1 MDPHPSGPD
10 SGVTGL
16 FPDALPGRPRPT
28 VGAPCPEPDP
38 RARRGSANRPMP
50 PLYGREPERRLIG
63 DLLRQV
69 RKGGAAMT
77 VRGEAGIGKSAL
89 LSESAEVA
97 AARGLRVL
105 RTTGVESETHLPFAG
120 LHQLLLPIRAEMAE
134 LPAPQRDALGAAFG
148 LTDAAV
154 PDIFLI
160 ALAVLNLLG
169 EAAARSPVLLIIE
182 DAHWLDRSS
191 ADVLAFVARRLD
203 AEPVVMLAAIR
214 DGFRGS
220 FDEAGLRELRLERL
234 DDDAAASLLDART
247 PGLPPAVRRRLL
259 KESAGNPLALVE
271 LPLAS
276 QGQRDEGTLLA
287 WLPLTNRLERAFTAR
302 VSGLPPVTRTLLLV
316 AALNDGTSLA
326 ETLNATSVLVGAPV
340 TVADVTPATTVRLVT
355 VDEAGLLFRHP
366 LMRSAIRQSSSLS
379 QRHTAHAA
387 LAHVLADRPERCIWH
402 RAASSPGPDEGIASK
417 LEAAATHEYRR
428 GAITTAAAALEHAA
442 RLSDD
447 PARRA
452 ERLLRAAEHGVELGR
467 PDVVVRLLR
476 ETEPLELSP
485 RQRARMVW
493 IRATFDDG
501 IRDDSAGV
509 PSLTEVAERAAA
521 DGDPGLALKLLGI
534 AALRCFWAQ
543 PGPEVRQRVVTTAES
558 LPVDEHNAQLLT
570 IFAYAAPLDRGAA
583 VIERLRRSAA
593 GPAGDSQAVR
603 LLGSTA
609 ILVGDFDLA
618 EALSSASLTD
628 LRAQGRLGLLAR
640 ALGAQAW
647 SAVHLADLSVA
658 IPAVEEAGRLARETA
673 QPLMYAIVQATG
685 AMLAALR
692 GEHDS
697 VEIFAAEA
705 ERASMSVGARP
716 VLATVQ
722 LARGLAELGRGRHS
736 AAYEHLRRMHDPAD
750 PAYHIGLRCYAVTEL
765 ADAAVHS
772 GRGGEIADIVEELE
786 AVALRTPSPSL
797 HAGLRHARAVLAP
810 DAEAEP
816 LFQAAL
822 QVNMRRWPFVRA
834 RAQLAYGEWLRRQ
847 RRPADSQAPLRAARE
862 TFDALGVI
870 PWGERARRELR
881 ASGETSRRRD
891 SEARDKLTPQ
901 ELQIVQMAAEGLTNK
916 EIGQKLYL
924 SHRTVSSHLYRIF
937 PKLGIA
943 SRSELGTV
951 LRTYL

>member
-1 MDPHPSGPD
+1 MP
-10 SGVTGL
+10 
-16 FPDALPGRPRPT
+16 RPRCWTPAPRACRG
-28 VGAPCPEPDP
+28 GAP
-38 RARRGSANRPMP
+38 
-50 PLYGREPERRLIG
+50 
-63 DLLRQV
+63 
-69 RKGGAAMT
+69 AAA
-77 VRGEAGIGKSAL
+77 EGIG
-89 LSESAEVA
+89 
-97 AARGLRVL
+97 G
-105 RTTGVESETHLPFAG
+105 
-120 LHQLLLPIRAEMAE
+120 Q
-134 LPAPQRDALGAAFG
+134 
-148 LTDAAV
+148 
-154 PDIFLI
+154 
-160 ALAVLNLLG
+160 
-169 EAAARSPVLLIIE
+169 
-182 DAHWLDRSS
+182 
-191 ADVLAFVARRLD
+191 
-203 AEPVVMLAAIR
+203 
-214 DGFRGS
+214 
-220 FDEAGLRELRLERL
+220 
-234 DDDAAASLLDART
+234 
-247 PGLPPAVRRRLL
+247 
-259 KESAGNPLALVE
+259 PLALVE

-628 LRAQGRLGLLAR
+628 LRAQGAR
-640 ALGAQAW
+640 APGAGTRRAGVERGPPGRSERGHPGRRGGVGWHVRRLSRSCTPSSRPRGPCSPRCAASMTAW
-647 SAVHLADLSVA
+647 RSSRPKPSGRACPSAPARCWPPYSSHVGSPSSGADA
-658 IPAVEEAGRLARETA
+658 IP
-673 QPLMYAIVQATG
+673 P
-685 AMLAALR
+685 
-692 GEHDS
+692 
-697 VEIFAAEA
+697 
-705 ERASMSVGARP
+705 P
-716 VLATVQ
+716 
-722 LARGLAELGRGRHS
+722 
-736 AAYEHLRRMHDPAD
+736 
-750 PAYHIGLRCYAVTEL
+750 
-765 ADAAVHS
+765 
-772 GRGGEIADIVEELE
+772 
-786 AVALRTPSPSL
+786 
-797 HAGLRHARAVLAP
+797 
-810 DAEAEP
+810 
-816 LFQAAL
+816 
-822 QVNMRRWPFVRA
+822 
-834 RAQLAYGEWLRRQ
+834 
-847 RRPADSQAPLRAARE
+847 
-862 TFDALGVI
+862 
-870 PWGERARRELR
+870 
-881 ASGETSRRRD
+881 TS
-891 SEARDKLTPQ
+891 T
-901 ELQIVQMAAEGLTNK
+901 
-916 EIGQKLYL
+916 
-924 SHRTVSSHLYRIF
+924 
-937 PKLGIA
+937 
-943 SRSELGTV
+943 
-951 LRTYL
+951 

>member
-1 MDPHPSGPD
+1 M
-10 SGVTGL
+10 
-16 FPDALPGRPRPT
+16 
-28 VGAPCPEPDP
+28 
-38 RARRGSANRPMP
+38 RAVRGSADRPTP
-50 PLYGREPERRLIG
+50 PLYGRESETRLIN
-63 DLLRQV
+63 DFVRQV
-69 RKGGAAMT
+69 RGGGTAMI

-89 LSESAEVA
+89 LSESAGVA
-97 AARGLRVL
+97 AAHGLRIL
-105 RTTGVESETHLPFAG
+105 RATGVESETHMPFAG
-120 LHQLLLPIRAEMAE
+120 LHQLLLPIRAEIDA
-134 LPAPQRDALGAAFG
+134 LPGPQRDALGAAFG

-154 PDIFLI
+154 PDLFLI

-169 EAAARSPVLLIIE
+169 ETAARSPVLLLVE

-203 AEPVVMLAAIR
+203 AEPMVMLAAIR
-214 DGFRGS
+214 DGFSSS
-220 FDEAGLRELRLERL
+220 FDEAGLRELQLKRL
-234 DDDAAASLLDART
+234 DDEAAAALLDTRN
-247 PGLPPAVRRRLL
+247 PGLAPAVRRRLL

-287 WLPLTNRLERAFTAR
+287 WLPLTTRLERAFTAR

-326 ETLNATSVLVGAPV
+326 ETLNATSTLVGAGV
-340 TVADVTPATTVRLVT
+340 TVADVTPAIAVRLIT
-355 VDEAGLLFRHP
+355 VDEEGLLFRHP
-366 LMRSAIRQSSSLS
+366 LMRSAIRQSSSLP
-379 QRHTAHAA
+379 QRHAAHAA
-387 LAHVLADRPERCIWH
+387 LAQVLADRPERCIWH
-402 RAASSPGPDEGIASK
+402 RAAASPGPDEDIASE

-428 GAITTAAAALEHAA
+428 GAITTAAVALEHAA

-467 PDVVVRLLR
+467 PDVVGRLLR
-476 ETEPLELSP
+476 EAEPLELSS
-485 RQRARMVW
+485 RQRSRMVW

-509 PSLTEVAERAAA
+509 PLLTEVAEHAAA
-521 DGDPGLALKLLGI
+521 DGDTGLALKLLGI

-570 IFAYAAPLDRGAA
+570 IFAYAAPLDRGAV

-593 GPAGDSQAVR
+593 GPAGDSLAVR

-609 ILVGDFDLA
+609 VLVGDFDLA
-618 EALSSASLTD
+618 EALSAASLTD

-647 SAVHLADLSVA
+647 SAVHLADLSTA

-692 GEHDS
+692 GEHDR
-697 VEIFAAEA
+697 VEIYAAEA
-705 ERASMSVGARP
+705 ERASKSIRARP

-722 LARGLAELGRGRHS
+722 LARGLAELGRGRHD

-765 ADAAVHS
+765 ADAAAHS
-772 GRGGEIADIVEELE
+772 GRGGEIAGIVEELE
-786 AVALRTPSPSL
+786 AIALRTPSPSL
-797 HAGLRHARAVLAP
+797 HAGLRHARAVLA
-810 DAEAEP
+810 DDTEAEP

-822 QVNMRRWPFVRA
+822 QVDMRRWPFVRA

-847 RRPADSQAPLRAARE
+847 RRSADSQAPLRAARE

-870 PWGERARRELR
+870 PWSERARQELR
-881 ASGETSRRRD
+881 ASGETSRRRN
-891 SEARDKLTPQ
+891 SEAQDKLTPQ

-943 SRSELGTV
+943 SRSELGAA
-951 LRTYL
+951 LRTSA